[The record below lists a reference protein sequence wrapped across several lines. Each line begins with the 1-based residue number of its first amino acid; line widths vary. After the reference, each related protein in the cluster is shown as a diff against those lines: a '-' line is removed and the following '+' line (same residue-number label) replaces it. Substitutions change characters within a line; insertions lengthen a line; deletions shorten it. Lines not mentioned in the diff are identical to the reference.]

1 MNAALRFVTISILT
15 MLLGPRS
22 GLALDPSLEVS
33 QYGHTAWTARDGRLI
48 TTAGPSGVL
57 CSLRRPSSKK

>member
-48 TTAGPSGVL
+48 TTAGP
-57 CSLRRPSSKK
+57 